1 VNLDCTIRNELESD
15 YLEVEK
21 LTREAFWNLYVPG
34 CDEHYLVHIMRKHPD
49 FVPEMDFVALH
60 EGRIVGNIM
69 YTRSRLEGEGGE
81 TLATL
86 TFGPLCVAPDLQR
99 RGIGGALIDRTKA
112 IAIERGFP
120 AILIYG
126 DPHNYVKHGFRC
138 CKDLGVANG
147 EGKHP
152 LGLLVLE
159 LKPGALGGRSWR
171 FFESEVYHF
180 DPRAVAE
187 FDGRF
192 EPKEKMRRYSQELF
206 SMQCRAFIG

>member
-1 VNLDCTIRNELESD
+1 MQLDCTLRNEVEAD

-21 LTREAFWNLYVPG
+21 LTRETFWNLYFPG

-69 YTRSRLEGEGGE
+69 YTRSRLEDESGAVMD
-81 TLATL
+81 TLS
-86 TFGPLCVAPDLQR
+86 FGPLCVAPKLQR
-99 RGIGGALIDRTKA
+99 RGVGSALIDRTKA
-112 IAIERGFP
+112 IAIERGCP

-126 DPHNYVKHGFRC
+126 DPHNYVKHGFGC
-138 CKDLGVANG
+138 CKDFGVANE

-159 LKPGALGGRSWR
+159 LKPGALAGHAWR
-171 FFESEVYHF
+171 LFQSEVFKF
-180 DPRAVAE
+180 DPRASAE
-187 FDGRF
+187 FDASL
-192 EPKEKMRRYSQELF
+192 EPKEKKRRYSQVLF
-206 SMQCRAFIG
+206 SMQCRAFIE